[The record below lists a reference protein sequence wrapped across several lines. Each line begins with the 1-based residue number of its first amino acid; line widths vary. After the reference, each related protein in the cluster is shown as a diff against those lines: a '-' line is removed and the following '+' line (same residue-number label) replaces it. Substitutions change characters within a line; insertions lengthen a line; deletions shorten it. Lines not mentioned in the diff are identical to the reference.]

1 MGGNLDRSID
11 SYLTHLRVERHLAA
25 NTLEAYAR
33 DLRRFASHLSSK
45 GMEEIG
51 RVAESDILDFL
62 VTQHTAGLTSRSV
75 TRCLVTIRGLFTYLA
90 KSRVIGADPATR
102 IEFPARWFKLPR
114 VLTLEQVDSLLAQP
128 DRRTTL
134 GIRDHAILQLFYAS
148 GLRISETSTLAVDH
162 VNLQQG
168 FCIPIGKG
176 SKERVVPMGRQ
187 AIDALLDYL
196 NESRPRLAGRRIC
209 DRLFLSRRGTG
220 LSRQRL
226 WGLIKGYARSAGISV
241 NVTPHMLRHSFATH
255 LIERGAD
262 IRFVQAMLGHADI
275 STTQI
280 YTHVSRAHL
289 TEMYKKY
296 HPRA

>member
-1 MGGNLDRSID
+1 MGKDLDRSID

-33 DLRRFASHLSSK
+33 DLRRFASHLSGK
-45 GMEEIG
+45 GIEKMN
-51 RVAESDILDFL
+51 RVAETDILNFL

-75 TRCLVTIRGLFTYLA
+75 TRCLVTIRGLFAYLN
-90 KSRVIGADPATR
+90 KSRIINSDPAAR

-134 GIRDHAILQLFYAS
+134 GIRDHAILQLLYAS
-148 GLRISETSTLAVDH
+148 GLRISEMSTLAIDH

-168 FCIPIGKG
+168 FCVPVGKG

-187 AIDALLDYL
+187 AIDALSDYL
-196 NESRPRLAGRRIC
+196 SESRPRLAGRRVC
-209 DRLFLSRRGTG
+209 DRLFLSRRSAG

-226 WGLIKGYARSAGISV
+226 WGLIKGYARKGGITV

-289 TEMYKKY
+289 AEMYKKF